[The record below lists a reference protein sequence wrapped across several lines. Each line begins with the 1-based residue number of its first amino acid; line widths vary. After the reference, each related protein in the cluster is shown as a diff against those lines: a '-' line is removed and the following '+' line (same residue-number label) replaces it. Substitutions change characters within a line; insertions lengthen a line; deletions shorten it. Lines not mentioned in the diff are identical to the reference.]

1 MIAAMLRAC
10 ALTLLLLCSLA
21 AFAQEAALRFEV
33 ASVKANV
40 GADRSIP
47 FRTPP
52 PDGLT
57 LTNTP
62 LESII
67 RYAYNVQPFR
77 LIGVPAWA
85 REERY
90 DIAAKAARPISD
102 DERRLM
108 MRALLVERFHL
119 NAHFESRTQT
129 VYVLKPARPDQRLG
143 PGLKPR
149 PECTSTPCE
158 SGGTGRNDSIRIR
171 AVTLTRLAEGML
183 STVRGEL
190 VVDETGIPGAFDV
203 ELSWRPETSTDAND
217 DRPAFSTALQ
227 EQLGLKL
234 DPQRRPVNVL
244 VVESIER
251 PTPD

>member
-10 ALTLLLLCSLA
+10 ALTLLLVSSA
-21 AFAQEAALRFEV
+21 WAFAQEALRFEV

-47 FRTPP
+47 FRMPP
-52 PDGLT
+52 PDGIT
-57 LTNTP
+57 LTNNP

-77 LIGVPAWA
+77 LIGVPAWT

-90 DIAAKAARPISD
+90 DIAAKAARPISE

-108 MRALLVERFHL
+108 MRALLVDRFHL
-119 NAHFESRTQT
+119 NARFESRTQT
-129 VYVLKPARPDQRLG
+129 VYVLKPARADQQLG
-143 PGLKPR
+143 PGLTPR
-149 PECTSTPCE
+149 PDCSSTPCE
-158 SGGTGRNDSIRIR
+158 SGGSGRNDSIRVR

-190 VVDETGIPGAFDV
+190 VVNETGIPGTFDV
-203 ELSWRPETSTDAND
+203 ELSWRPETSSDAND
-217 DRPAFSTALQ
+217 ARPAFSTALE

-234 DPQRRPVNVL
+234 DPQRRPVDVL
-244 VVESIER
+244 VVQSIER

>member
-1 MIAAMLRAC
+1 MLRAC
-10 ALTLLLLCSLA
+10 ALTLLLVPSA
-21 AFAQEAALRFEV
+21 SAFAQEALRFEV

-40 GADRSIP
+40 GTDRSIP
-47 FRTPP
+47 FRMPP
-52 PDGLT
+52 PDGIT
-57 LTNTP
+57 LTNNP

-77 LIGVPAWA
+77 LIGVPAWT

-90 DIAAKAARPISD
+90 DIAAKAARPISE

-108 MRALLVERFHL
+108 MRALLVDRFHL
-119 NAHFESRTQT
+119 NARFESRTQT
-129 VYVLKPARPDQRLG
+129 VYVMKPVRADQRLG

-149 PECTSTPCE
+149 PDCNSTQCE
-158 SGGTGRNDSIRIR
+158 SGGTGRNDSIRVG

-190 VVDETGIPGAFDV
+190 VVNETGIPGTFDV

-217 DRPAFSTALQ
+217 GRPAFSTALQ

-234 DPQRRPVNVL
+234 EPQRRPVDVL
-244 VVESIER
+244 VVQSIER

>member
-1 MIAAMLRAC
+1 MLRAGVMV
-10 ALTLLLLCSLA
+10 LLLVPSVSVSG
-21 AFAQEAALRFEV
+21 QEGAPRFEV

-40 GADRSIP
+40 GSDRSIP

-52 PDGLT
+52 PDGIT
-57 LTNTP
+57 LTNNP

-67 RYAYNVQPFR
+67 RYAYSVQPFR
-77 LIGVPAWA
+77 LIGVPSWT
-85 REERY
+85 REERF

-119 NAHFESRTQT
+119 KARFELRMQT
-129 VYVLKPARPDQRLG
+129 VYVLKPVRADQRLG
-143 PGLKPR
+143 PGLTPR
-149 PECTSTPCE
+149 PECNSTPCE
-158 SGGTGRNDSIRIR
+158 SGGSGRNDSIRVR

-190 VVDETGIPGAFDV
+190 VIDETGIPGMFDV

-217 DRPAFSTALQ
+217 NRPAFPTALQ

-234 DPQRRPVNVL
+234 DPQRRPVDVL

>member
-1 MIAAMLRAC
+1 MIATMLRAC
-10 ALTLLLLCSLA
+10 ALTLLLVSSA
-21 AFAQEAALRFEV
+21 SAQEALRFEV

-40 GADRSIP
+40 GTDRSIP
-47 FRTPP
+47 FRMPP
-52 PDGLT
+52 PDGIT
-57 LTNTP
+57 LTNNP

-77 LIGVPAWA
+77 LIGVPAWT

-90 DIAAKAARPISD
+90 DIAAKGARPISD

-119 NAHFESRTQT
+119 NARFESRMQT
-129 VYVLKPARPDQRLG
+129 VFVLKAVRADQRLG

-149 PECTSTPCE
+149 PECNSTPCE
-158 SGGTGRNDSIRIR
+158 SGGNGRNDSIRVR

-190 VVDETGIPGAFDV
+190 VVDETGIPGTFDV
-203 ELSWRPETSTDAND
+203 ELSWRPETSTDASD
-217 DRPAFSTALQ
+217 ERPAFSTALQ

-234 DPQRRPVNVL
+234 EPQRRPVDVL